1 MTNFLRTIND
11 PAEASAARCSAR
23 EGFTEALTEALTE
36 FGRADLVTPDALTRW
51 FPPTVELASRED
63 RIEAE
68 YGSPV
73 STLLHPRSAL

>member
-23 EGFTEALTEALTE
+23 EGFTEALIE